1 MQVNRKIIL
10 FLLLWAFLFSSC
22 RMSKQL
28 SVHRSAMQALANSNL
43 SPEHKFDALAETL
56 STVLGES
63 LSLRSPVSTYRYLSK
78 FSSQNDRELTII
90 IDELDTWQ
98 EQMTIGQKLKLAAQM
113 AGKPYARKLLLQ
125 IPKVSN
131 RMAEGDYK
139 LGKLER
145 ALVLFKL
152 KQLIKN

>member
-1 MQVNRKIIL
+1 MQANRTSI
-10 FLLLWAFLFSSC
+10 LLLLLGSILLSSC

-28 SVHRSAMQALANSNL
+28 SVHRSAMQALVSSNL

-56 STVLGES
+56 STVLDES
-63 LSLRSPVSTYRYLSK
+63 LSLRSPVSTYRYLNK
-78 FSSQNDRELTII
+78 FTNQNDRELTII
-90 IDELDTWQ
+90 IDELDAWQ
-98 EQMTIGQKLKLAAQM
+98 EEMSIGQKLKLAAKM
-113 AGKPYARKLLLQ
+113 AGKPYARKLLIQ

-131 RMAEGDYK
+131 RMAECDYK

-152 KQLIKN
+152 KQMMK